1 MKNSCFGAELM
12 LRVRGMLVANGDAAR
27 RHNLATPARI
37 VPPAIYKDFHPTI
50 NVHTATSSSGGKGS
64 TEVPT

>member
-1 MKNSCFGAELM
+1 
-12 LRVRGMLVANGDAAR
+12 MLVANGDAAR

-50 NVHTATSSSGGKGS
+50 NVHTATSSLGGKG
-64 TEVPT
+64 